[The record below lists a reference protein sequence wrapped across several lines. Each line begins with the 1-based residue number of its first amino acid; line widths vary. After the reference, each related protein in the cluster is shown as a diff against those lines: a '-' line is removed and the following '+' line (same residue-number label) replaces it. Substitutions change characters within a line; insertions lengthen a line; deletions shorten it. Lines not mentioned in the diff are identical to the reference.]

1 MKYGKMFNNSQLKG
15 DDPFEGETIEQKVRR
30 IVENNEP
37 IKDGAPI
44 IYTER
49 KDGVIPAYNVRTDR
63 FDVAIMA
70 MDAVNKAKIAKSMNN
85 LGQKPEGTEPKG
97 TEPKGTEPKG
107 NEPN

>member
-1 MKYGKMFNNSQLKG
+1 MKYGKMFNNSLLKG
-15 DDPFEGETIEQKVRR
+15 DDPFEGESIEEKVRR

-49 KDGVIPAYNVRTDR
+49 KDGVMPAYNVRTDR

-85 LGQKPEGTEPKG
+85 LGQKPEGTEPEG
-97 TEPKGTEPKG
+97 TKPKGTEPKG